1 MNLSLKTKCGHTLV
15 ACLASCRHE
24 RLCATPS
31 LHPND
36 TFLHSAE
43 AMGLD
48 VPRRTSLLAVTFF
61 LNFRWMEVSSRT
73 PSRAP
78 LSLLGVNSFSINRI
92 IMRKKKKPLQR
103 EEVAP
108 RVVSRR
114 VCRRF
119 WRWRELQGRRGRCDP
134 GGLSSTAPRLHPGGS
149 ALSAFSPARGSR
161 PRARGLWDTENAMLV
176 PGQGQSS

>member
-48 VPRRTSLLAVTFF
+48 VPRRTSLLAVAFF

-92 IMRKKKKPLQR
+92 IMRKKKKTF
-103 EEVAP
+103 A
-108 RVVSRR
+108 
-114 VCRRF
+114 
-119 WRWRELQGRRGRCDP
+119 
-134 GGLSSTAPRLHPGGS
+134 
-149 ALSAFSPARGSR
+149 ARGG
-161 PRARGLWDTENAMLV
+161 RAEGSQSPCLPPVLEMAGASGTEGTL
-176 PGQGQSS
+176 

>member
-1 MNLSLKTKCGHTLV
+1 MNLSLKTKCGHTLA

-78 LSLLGVNSFSINRI
+78 LSLLGVNSFSINR
-92 IMRKKKKPLQR
+92 MNHY
-103 EEVAP
+103 EEKEKTFA
-108 RVVSRR
+108 
-114 VCRRF
+114 
-119 WRWRELQGRRGRCDP
+119 
-134 GGLSSTAPRLHPGGS
+134 
-149 ALSAFSPARGSR
+149 ARGG
-161 PRARGLWDTENAMLV
+161 RAEGSQSPCLPPVLEMAGASGTEGTL
-176 PGQGQSS
+176 

>member
-1 MNLSLKTKCGHTLV
+1 MNLSLKTKCSHTLV

-48 VPRRTSLLAVTFF
+48 VPRRTSLLAVAFF
-61 LNFRWMEVSSRT
+61 LNFRRMEVSSRT

-78 LSLLGVNSFSINRI
+78 LSLLGVNSFSINQ
-92 IMRKKKKPLQR
+92 MNHY
-103 EEVAP
+103 EEKEKTFA
-108 RVVSRR
+108 
-114 VCRRF
+114 
-119 WRWRELQGRRGRCDP
+119 
-134 GGLSSTAPRLHPGGS
+134 
-149 ALSAFSPARGSR
+149 ARGG
-161 PRARGLWDTENAMLV
+161 RAEGSQSPCLPPVLEMAGASGTEGTL
-176 PGQGQSS
+176 

>member
-1 MNLSLKTKCGHTLV
+1 MNLSLKTKCGHTLA

-48 VPRRTSLLAVTFF
+48 VPRRTSLLAVAFF

-78 LSLLGVNSFSINRI
+78 LSLLGVNSFSINR
-92 IMRKKKKPLQR
+92 MNRY
-103 EEVAP
+103 EEKEKTFA
-108 RVVSRR
+108 
-114 VCRRF
+114 
-119 WRWRELQGRRGRCDP
+119 
-134 GGLSSTAPRLHPGGS
+134 
-149 ALSAFSPARGSR
+149 ARGG
-161 PRARGLWDTENAMLV
+161 RAEGSQSPCLPPVLEMAGASGTEGTL
-176 PGQGQSS
+176 